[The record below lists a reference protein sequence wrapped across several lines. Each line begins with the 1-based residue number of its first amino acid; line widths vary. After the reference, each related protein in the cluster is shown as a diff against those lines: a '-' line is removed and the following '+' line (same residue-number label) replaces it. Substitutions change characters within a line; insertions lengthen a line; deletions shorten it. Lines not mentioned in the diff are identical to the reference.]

1 MPPMHTGVGNHLRAM
16 LWYIKKSSFNW
27 LQSKPNFSVALIKG
41 DLFLDIKQ
49 EARFTNPLK

>member
-1 MPPMHTGVGNHLRAM
+1 MQTGVGNHLRAM
-16 LWYIKKSSFNW
+16 LWYIKKSRFNW